1 MALPILINDEPRSPA
16 YPGREGLCRLLEPT
30 AVAGMPEKT
39 GRGLSN
45 RSSRSGFT
53 LVEVL
58 IVVTILAILSA
69 TVLPTFVSS
78 TDDARDATLQFNLQ
92 AVRHQLHL
100 FRAEHKGDC
109 PGYAGIPAMVH
120 LIAFSDAEGAVSMS
134 NSASFPY
141 GPYLSYR
148 AVANPF
154 NSGIVWKS
162 SSDPP
167 AETPDESMTSAGGI
181 VGWFYDKDSG
191 RISANAEGATSDGI
205 PRVQL

>member
-69 TVLPTFVSS
+69 TVLPAFIDSS
-78 TDDARDATLQFNLQ
+78 DDARDATLQFNLQ
-92 AVRHQLHL
+92 AVRHQIQLYRVQH
-100 FRAEHKGDC
+100 RGNW
-109 PGYAGIPAMVH
+109 PGGGGIPALIH
-120 LIAFSDAEGAVSMS
+120 LMAFTDAD
-134 NSASFPY
+134 SAISGTKSPSYPF
-141 GPYLSYR
+141 GPYLPPQGL
-148 AVANPF
+148 VNPF
-154 NSGIVWKS
+154 NGGKAWKV
-162 SSDPP
+162 SSDPG
-167 AETPDESMTSAGGI
+167 AETPDETMTTTGL
-181 VGWFYDKDSG
+181 VGWFYDSSTG
-191 RISANAEGATSDGI
+191 RISANAEGATSDGT